1 MATSKGTNMNVREQQ
16 ILDQIEAS
24 LKEDAHFAA
33 RIASGPSLPMS
44 HKLMLAA
51 STVFGVS
58 LVMLFPANILLGLA
72 GYLVLV
78 AAVTTMLH
86 SRPLKP
92 AEISPIEVFH
102 RITAG
107 LLRNTASDETESALD

>member
-1 MATSKGTNMNVREQQ
+1 MNAREQQ

-24 LKEDAHFAA
+24 FREDRHFAA
-33 RIASGPSLPMS
+33 RIASGPRLPMS
-44 HKLMLAA
+44 HKLGLVA
-51 STVFGVS
+51 STVFGIG
-58 LVMLFPANILLGLA
+58 LVMLFPTNILFGIA

-78 AAVTTMLH
+78 TAGTTLLR
-86 SRPLKP
+86 SRRLKP

-107 LLRNTASDETESALD
+107 LLRDTGPNTMGTAVD